1 VGKLDATMVVN
12 GPEDVFPG
20 WDAVDWQAAE
30 ENVRRLRQRIFTA
43 SQAGDLRR
51 VRNLQKLMLRS
62 RSAALVSVRRVT
74 EVNAGR
80 NTAGVDGRVVL
91 AGWEKAD
98 MAAWLQRGAAAWRP
112 WPVKRVFIP
121 KAGGK
126 RRGLGIPVIADRAL
140 QALASNALEPE
151 WEARFEPRS
160 YGFRPGRGCHDA
172 IEAIYAVG
180 KGASPARRWALDAD
194 LAAAFDRI
202 SHPFLLSQL
211 GTFPARDLVA
221 GWLTAGVVEDGRLT
235 PTKEG
240 TPQGGVISP
249 CLLNVVLHG
258 MEDAAGVRYLR
269 SGTDAAHTAAGSP
282 VLVRYAD
289 DLVVLCHSR
298 HQAEQAKARLA
309 AWLAPRGLA
318 FNEDKTRIVA
328 LEEGFDFLGFTVRRY
343 RGKLLIKPAKAAV
356 RRIRER
362 LRTEMR
368 SLRGTN
374 AQAVIARLNP
384 VVRGW
389 SAYYRT
395 VVSSQTFTALDHYLW
410 KLTYKWA
417 KHSHPN
423 KPTRWIIRRYFGTF
437 NKSRQDRW
445 VFGDRDSGAYLTRF
459 AWTKIVRH
467 PMVRGTSS
475 PDDPALAQYWT
486 ARRRRGIPRPI
497 DAATL
502 RLLQS
507 QHGRCPC
514 CGQLLLDADRP
525 PQSPR
530 EWEQWLAAI
539 RKAITKNAIAT
550 PAGSTPDEG
559 RLRLLHAHCYRRTA
573 GKRKAQQLQPATS
586 PRGLPEPRRGET
598 RMSGS

>member
-1 VGKLDATMVVN
+1 M
-12 GPEDVFPG
+12 
-20 WDAVDWQAAE
+20 
-30 ENVRRLRQRIFTA
+30 
-43 SQAGDLRR
+43 
-51 VRNLQKLMLRS
+51 
-62 RSAALVSVRRVT
+62 
-74 EVNAGR
+74 
-80 NTAGVDGRVVL
+80 
-91 AGWEKAD
+91 
-98 MAAWLQRGAAAWRP
+98 
-112 WPVKRVFIP
+112 
-121 KAGGK
+121 
-126 RRGLGIPVIADRAL
+126 
-140 QALASNALEPE
+140 
-151 WEARFEPRS
+151 
-160 YGFRPGRGCHDA
+160 
-172 IEAIYAVG
+172 
-180 KGASPARRWALDAD
+180 
-194 LAAAFDRI
+194 
-202 SHPFLLSQL
+202 
-211 GTFPARDLVA
+211 
-221 GWLTAGVVEDGRLT
+221 
-235 PTKEG
+235 
-240 TPQGGVISP
+240 
-249 CLLNVVLHG
+249 
-258 MEDAAGVRYLR
+258 
-269 SGTDAAHTAAGSP
+269 
-282 VLVRYAD
+282 LVRYAD

-309 AWLAPRGLA
+309 TWLTPRGLA
-318 FNEDKTRIVA
+318 FNEDKTRILT

-368 SLRGTN
+368 SLRGAN

-539 RKAITKNAIAT
+539 RKAITKNAIAS

-559 RLRLLHAHCYRRTA
+559 RLRLLHAHCYRRSA
-573 GKRKAQQLQPATS
+573 GQRKAQQLQPATS